1 MSYKKYFA
9 GFTAA
14 ALLLA
19 FCIGCG
25 SGNSSSKP
33 AASTASAGNTERT
46 NDIVVWG
53 EVKYNDE
60 YQINIDFPSTVQN
73 ILVKEGDIVK
83 KGDPM
88 ITLSTDDY
96 QENIKKLQAQV
107 HSSQASLGSVNQAAM
122 EAEIATLKKQIA
134 SKTSE
139 LNSGSKAELQ
149 LLQSSLARAEKELKD
164 ARNDLG
170 KYQKLYNDG
179 VIAKAELDKYSDLVN
194 LKEKAKSDAADNIA
208 KTKRT
213 LQEELDALN
222 TTLKYKEVQLS
233 QQKDIASAA
242 QNDLNIMARKANK
255 PYLSGNTV
263 ISNLDYGIVR
273 EISVVKGSA
282 LGTQYAAQKVISLID
297 VGSIYI
303 SAEVP
308 EEFIR
313 QISAESKAVIVPT
326 ANKDLK
332 ISGQIVR
339 IANNAVE
346 KDGERI
352 VKVQIKPDDKENVLK
367 PGYSADVYITRT
379 GKSGQNG

>member
-14 ALLLA
+14 VLLLA

-25 SGNSSSKP
+25 SGNSSSKL

-46 NDIVVWG
+46 KDIVVWG

-96 QENIKKLQAQV
+96 QENLKKLQTQV

-122 EAEIATLKKQIA
+122 EAEIATLEKQTA
-134 SKTSE
+134 SKTAE

-164 ARNDLG
+164 ARSDLG

-179 VIAKAELDKYSDLVN
+179 VIANAELDKYTDLVN
-194 LKEKAKSDAADNIA
+194 LKEKAKSDAADNIV

-233 QQKDIASAA
+233 QQKDLASAA
-242 QNDLNIMARKANK
+242 QNDLNIMTRKANK
-255 PYLSGNTV
+255 PYLSGNNV

-273 EISVVKGSA
+273 EISVVRGSA

-297 VGSIYI
+297 GSSIYI

-367 PGYSADVYITRT
+367 PGYSADVHITRT

>member
-1 MSYKKYFA
+1 MNFRKYFA
-9 GFTAA
+9 VFTAA
-14 ALLLA
+14 ALLLVG
-19 FCIGCG
+19 CIGCG
-25 SGNSSSKP
+25 SGN
-33 AASTASAGNTERT
+33 ASAKQTSASAAGNTEKS

-73 ILVKEGDIVK
+73 ILVKEGDTVK
-83 KGDPM
+83 KGTPL
-88 ITLSTDDY
+88 ISLSTEDY
-96 QENIKKLQAQV
+96 QENLKKLQTQV
-107 HSSQASLGSVNQAAM
+107 HSSQASLDSVNQAAM

-134 SKTSE
+134 SKTAE
-139 LNSGSKAELQ
+139 LTSGSKAELQ
-149 LLQSSLARAEKELKD
+149 LLQNSLARTDKEMKD
-164 ARNDLG
+164 ARSDLN

-179 VIAKAELDKYSDLVN
+179 VIAKADLDKYADIVSQ
-194 LKEKAKSDAADNIA
+194 KEKARNDVVDNIA

-222 TTLKYKEVQLS
+222 TSLKYKEVQLS
-233 QQKDIASAA
+233 QQKDLASAA
-242 QNDLNIMARKANK
+242 QNDLNILARKANK
-255 PYLSGNTV
+255 PYLSGNAV

-297 VGSIYI
+297 GSSIYV

-313 QISAESKAVIVPT
+313 QISSESKAVIIP
-326 ANKDLK
+326 AADKNLK

-352 VKVQIKPDDKENVLK
+352 VKVQIKPDDKDNVLK
-367 PGYSADVYITRT
+367 PGYSADVHITRT